1 MSETGKGKEERPPP
15 SDSTPGYMRLEAW
28 RFSDDL
34 AVQLFLVTKSLPNN
48 VRWLATQITRA
59 ATSAPAN
66 IAEGYGRLRAVLG
79 EGDPAVAATLT
90 TTERNQVT
98 VEERRGRPVPE
109 LVDELAGNR
118 HETLRILGRL
128 RPEHLNP
135 QLLAALDILS
145 EHETQHAAE
154 LLPAS
159 RARRWKDR

>member
-66 IAEGYGRLRAVLG
+66 IAEGYGRASNREFFQHL
-79 EGDPAVAATLT
+79 AVAHGSLH
-90 TTERNQVT
+90 EVGYYIHFM
-98 VEERRGRPVPE
+98 GRTQ
-109 LVDELAGNR
+109 L
-118 HETLRILGRL
+118 
-128 RPEHLNP
+128 LNP
-135 QLLAALDILS
+135 STCDNLMEQC
-145 EHETQHAAE
+145 QR
-154 LLPAS
+154 AS
-159 RARRWKDR
+159 RIVYGLMKSVRSDTSDRTMNRRYLRELPEVYATVDDE